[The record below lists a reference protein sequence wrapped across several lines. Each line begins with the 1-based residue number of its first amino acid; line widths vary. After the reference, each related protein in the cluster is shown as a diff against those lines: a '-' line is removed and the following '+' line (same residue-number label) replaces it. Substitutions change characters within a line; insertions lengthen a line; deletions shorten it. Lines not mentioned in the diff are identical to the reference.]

1 MPGNASN
8 HIFRYLCVAIERNSR
23 PYSCTNAEDSKRAVI
38 YVDQMLDQM
47 LDSKCTVVKKMSPV
61 PTKEWTLVNDK
72 TKQLQYSQEG

>member
-23 PYSCTNAEDSKRAVI
+23 PYSCTNAEDTQDSKRAII
-38 YVDQMLDQM
+38 YVDQMLDP
-47 LDSKCTVVKKMSPV
+47 KCTVVKKMSPV
-61 PTKEWTLVNDK
+61 PTKEWMLVNDK